1 MVGSRR
7 RGTDLC
13 LGEKR
18 HIVKKLIIC
27 KEKPMPE
34 LSHVDPRSSPTRE
47 EAETRDVR
55 LLDVA
60 TRLFM
65 ERGFDGTSIDAVAE
79 AAGVSKSTVYARY
92 HDKRDFFAAV
102 LRGWIRRRLAPVS
115 AAAAEAEATETSP
128 KSIKTTLH
136 ELSRH
141 AVAHT
146 LAPEAGALQRI
157 LSAQAVQFP
166 ELAKL
171 ANEEGWLRAVRGVA
185 SILRQSA
192 ARGHI
197 KVDDPELA
205 ADMFLN
211 LVLGHPKSLA
221 FYSIA
226 TDPETAERN
235 RKAAVDFF
243 LSVIRS
249 K

>member
-1 MVGSRR
+1 LARTGIKVLERTSRR
-7 RGTDLC
+7 GGR
-13 LGEKR
+13 
-18 HIVKKLIIC
+18 
-27 KEKPMPE
+27 
-34 LSHVDPRSSPTRE
+34 PTRE
-47 EAETRDVR
+47 EAEARDVR

-79 AAGVSKSTVYARY
+79 AAGVSKPTVYARY
-92 HDKRDFFAAV
+92 QDKRDLFVAV
-102 LRGWIRRRLAPVS
+102 LRGRIRKWLAPVS
-115 AAAAEAEATETSP
+115 AAAEAQATETSP

-136 ELSRH
+136 DLSRH
-141 AVAHT
+141 MVAYT

-157 LSAQAVQFP
+157 LSAQAVHFP

-171 ANEEGWLRAVRGVA
+171 ANEEGWLRSVRAVS

-192 ARGHI
+192 ARGQI

-211 LVLGHPKSLA
+211 LVLGHCKRLTLYGIAADPK
-221 FYSIA
+221 IM
-226 TDPETAERN
+226 ERH

-243 LSVIRS
+243 LSGIRT

>member
-1 MVGSRR
+1 V
-7 RGTDLC
+7 
-13 LGEKR
+13 
-18 HIVKKLIIC
+18 
-27 KEKPMPE
+27 
-34 LSHVDPRSSPTRE
+34 
-47 EAETRDVR
+47 RDVR

-60 TRLFM
+60 THLFM

-79 AAGVSKSTVYARY
+79 AAGLSKPTAYARY
-92 HDKRDFFAAV
+92 HDKRDLFVAV
-102 LRGWIRRRLAPVS
+102 LRGWIRRWLAPVS
-115 AAAAEAEATETSP
+115 AAAEAQAIEGCAKNIRT
-128 KSIKTTLH
+128 ILH

-141 AVAHT
+141 MIAYT
-146 LAPEAGALQRI
+146 LAPEAGACQRI

-166 ELAKL
+166 ELAI

-192 ARGHI
+192 ARGQI

-211 LVLGHPKSLA
+211 LVLGHPKRLA

-226 TDPETAERN
+226 TDPETAERH

-243 LSVIRS
+243 LSGIRS

>member
-1 MVGSRR
+1 MKALERTIR
-7 RGTDLC
+7 RG
-13 LGEKR
+13 GGGR
-18 HIVKKLIIC
+18 
-27 KEKPMPE
+27 
-34 LSHVDPRSSPTRE
+34 PTRE
-47 EAETRDVR
+47 EAEARDVR

-79 AAGVSKSTVYARY
+79 AAGVSKPTVYARY
-92 HDKRDFFAAV
+92 RDKRALFAAV
-102 LRGWIRRRLAPVS
+102 LRGRIRRWLAPVS
-115 AAAAEAEATETSP
+115 AAAEAQATEANP

-141 AVAHT
+141 MVAYT
-146 LAPEAGALQRI
+146 LAPEAGAVQRI
-157 LSAQAVQFP
+157 LSAQAIQFP

-171 ANEEGWLRAVRGVA
+171 ANEEGWLRAVRGVS

-192 ARGHI
+192 ARDHI

-211 LVLGHPKSLA
+211 LVLGHGKRLSL
-221 FYSIA
+221 YGIA
-226 TDPETAERN
+226 TDPTTAERH

-243 LSVIRS
+243 LNGIRT

>member
-1 MVGSRR
+1 VTNKGIDALPRNSRR
-7 RGTDLC
+7 GSGGR
-13 LGEKR
+13 
-18 HIVKKLIIC
+18 
-27 KEKPMPE
+27 
-34 LSHVDPRSSPTRE
+34 PTRE
-47 EAETRDVR
+47 EAVRRDAR

-60 TRLFM
+60 TTLFM

-79 AAGVSKSTVYARY
+79 AAGVSKPTVYARY
-92 HDKRDFFAAV
+92 HDKRDLFAAV
-102 LRGWIRRRLAPVS
+102 LRQRIRLWLAPLS
-115 AAAAEAEATETSP
+115 AAAEAQATEASP

-141 AVAHT
+141 MLAYT

-171 ANEEGWLRAVRGVA
+171 ANEEGWLRAVRAVSSLLGQA
-185 SILRQSA
+185 A
-192 ARGHI
+192 ARGQI

-205 ADMFLN
+205 ADIFLN
-211 LVLGHPKSLA
+211 LVLGHCKRLVLYGIAADPK
-221 FYSIA
+221 
-226 TDPETAERN
+226 TEERH

-243 LSVIRS
+243 LNGVRT

>member
-1 MVGSRR
+1 MTRTGIKALERTIR
-7 RGTDLC
+7 RG
-13 LGEKR
+13 GGGR
-18 HIVKKLIIC
+18 
-27 KEKPMPE
+27 
-34 LSHVDPRSSPTRE
+34 PTRE

-60 TRLFM
+60 TRLFL

-79 AAGVSKSTVYARY
+79 AAGVSKPTVYARY
-92 HDKRDFFAAV
+92 HDKRDLFAAV
-102 LRGWIRRRLAPVS
+102 LRGRIRKWLAPVS
-115 AAAAEAEATETSP
+115 AAAEAEAIETSP

-141 AVAHT
+141 MVAYT

-166 ELAKL
+166 ELAKR
-171 ANEEGWLRAVRGVA
+171 ANEEGWLRAVRGV
-185 SILRQSA
+185 STILRQSA
-192 ARGHI
+192 ASGHI
-197 KVDDPELA
+197 KVGDPELA

-211 LVLGHPKSLA
+211 LVLGHCKRLTL
-221 FYSIA
+221 YGIA
-226 TDPETAERN
+226 TDPETAERH

-243 LSVIRS
+243 LSGIRS

>member
-1 MVGSRR
+1 VTSKGIEALQRTGR
-7 RGTDLC
+7 RG
-13 LGEKR
+13 GGGR
-18 HIVKKLIIC
+18 
-27 KEKPMPE
+27 
-34 LSHVDPRSSPTRE
+34 PTRE
-47 EAETRDVR
+47 EAEVRDAR

-60 TRLFM
+60 TNLFM

-79 AAGVSKSTVYARY
+79 AAGVSKPTVYARY
-92 HDKRDFFAAV
+92 RDKRDLFAAV
-102 LRGWIRRRLAPVS
+102 LRGRIRKWLAPVS
-115 AAAAEAEATETSP
+115 AAAEAQATETSP
-128 KSIKTTLH
+128 KSLKTTLH

-141 AVAHT
+141 MVAYT

-171 ANEEGWLRAVRGVA
+171 ANEEGWLRTVRGVS
-185 SILRQSA
+185 SILRQAA
-192 ARGHI
+192 ARDQI

-211 LVLGHPKSLA
+211 LVLGHCKRLAVYGITADPK
-221 FYSIA
+221 
-226 TDPETAERN
+226 TEERH

-243 LSVIRS
+243 LNGIRS

>member
-1 MVGSRR
+1 
-7 RGTDLC
+7 
-13 LGEKR
+13 
-18 HIVKKLIIC
+18 
-27 KEKPMPE
+27 MPE
-34 LSHVDPRSSPTRE
+34 LSHIDPRSGPTRE
-47 EAETRDVR
+47 DAEARDVR

-60 TRLFM
+60 THLFM

-79 AAGVSKSTVYARY
+79 AAGLSKPTAYARY
-92 HDKRDFFAAV
+92 HDKRDLFVAV
-102 LRGWIRRRLAPVS
+102 LRGWIRRWLAPVS
-115 AAAAEAEATETSP
+115 AAAEAQAIEGCAKNIRT
-128 KSIKTTLH
+128 ILH

-141 AVAHT
+141 MIAYT
-146 LAPEAGALQRI
+146 LAPEAGACQRI

-166 ELAKL
+166 ELAI

-211 LVLGHPKSLA
+211 LVLGHPKRLSL
-221 FYSIA
+221 YSIA
-226 TDPETAERN
+226 TDPETEERY

-243 LSVIRS
+243 LNGIRT